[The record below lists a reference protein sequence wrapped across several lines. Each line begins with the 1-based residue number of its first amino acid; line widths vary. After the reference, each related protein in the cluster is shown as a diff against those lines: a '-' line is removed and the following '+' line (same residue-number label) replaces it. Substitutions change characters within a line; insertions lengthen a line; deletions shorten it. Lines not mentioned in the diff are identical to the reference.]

1 MDNAGKT
8 EIAHKICK
16 MKRTD
21 YLPTQGCKIYD
32 LQVGKWNISLTE
44 LGGGPNIRGIWKYY
58 LLEAYGVIYVIDS
71 SDITKL
77 EESKLILSELLSNPH
92 LEGKPFLILGNKQDL
107 PSALDYLDIFYF
119 FGLEQMA
126 QMAQSPCMLE
136 VTGNF
141 AEVNG
146 YSELDVGLEWLTSA
160 IMHRLKAIRNMI
172 KFFQQLEDVKK
183 EIASLRP
190 VTGNV
195 AKVHRKSARKIKLR
209 PNTAPNVKFKAQIKR
224 DTPLLISYKSTPPTE
239 ETIPHVST
247 PPNVVPEIPSPPS
260 PIEIIPKTPIKST
273 TTFTMP
279 SIEYLSDNPDTMDE
293 PDDDDLKLSSMNI
306 TEVQVQ
312 VHRVDETSPCRV
324 ELPLLNNIHHN
335 SSTITTATAISV
347 PNGHIMTNNLKNHLT
362 GELFLFTP

>member
-1 MDNAGKT
+1 MLLGLDNAGKT

-16 MKRTD
+16 IKRTD

-71 SDITKL
+71 SDVTKL
-77 EESKLILSELLSNPH
+77 EESKMILSELLSNPH

-126 QMAQSPCMLE
+126 NSSQSPCMLE

-141 AEVNG
+141 ANVNG

-172 KFFQQLEDVKK
+172 KFFQQLEDVKN

-190 VTGNV
+190 VTGGV
-195 AKVHRKSARKIKLR
+195 AKTHRKSARKIKLR
-209 PNTAPNVKFKAQIKR
+209 PNTAPNVKFKVELKR
-224 DTPLLISYKSTPPTE
+224 DTPLLISYKTSSPTE

-247 PPNVVPEIPSPPS
+247 PPNVVPEPPT
-260 PIEIIPKTPIKST
+260 PIEIIPKTSPIKSMT
-273 TTFTMP
+273 NFSPP
-279 SIEYLSDNPDTMDE
+279 SIDYLSDNPDMIDE
-293 PDDDDLKLSSMNI
+293 PDDDDLQLSSFQ
-306 TEVQVQ
+306 EVQVQ
-312 VHRVDETSPCRV
+312 VHRVDETSSPYRN
-324 ELPLLNNIHHN
+324 ELPLLNNIYHN
-335 SSTITTATAISV
+335 STTITATAIPV
-347 PNGHIMTNNLKNHLT
+347 PNGHITTTTNNLKNHLT
-362 GELFLFTP
+362 GEYSC